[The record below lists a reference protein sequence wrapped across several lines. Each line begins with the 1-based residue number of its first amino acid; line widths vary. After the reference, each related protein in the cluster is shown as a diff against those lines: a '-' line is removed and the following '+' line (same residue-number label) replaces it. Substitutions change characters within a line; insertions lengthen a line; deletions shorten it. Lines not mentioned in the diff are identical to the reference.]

1 MAKGF
6 FDYMREATPIEQT
19 EEEKAE
25 AEMLYFGTEKTVA
38 KQFKP
43 VQRRKTSSNKSKYAV
58 YCRHYYEDEVC
69 KVQRTEWK
77 YAGDTYAVSEAKA
90 INNVRHRVYG
100 DVVLESI
107 GGNYEAGIEWKA
119 EKQ

>member
-1 MAKGF
+1 MAKG
-6 FDYMREATPIEQT
+6 YLELLQETAPVEQT
-19 EEEKAE
+19 AADQAE
-25 AEMLYFGTEKTVA
+25 AERLYFGTEKTVT

-43 VQRRKTSSNKSKYAV
+43 VQRRKTSSNKSKYVV

-69 KVQRTEWK
+69 KAQRTEWK